1 MSPDRPSG
9 TEGYA
14 EEADALF
21 RQYESVAFAD
31 VHRHVLPLLP
41 KPPAHVLDIGAGTGR
56 DAAGFAALGYRV
68 TAIEPTSEL
77 RTRASALHASPDI
90 DWLDD
95 CLPDLPQLGTRG
107 ESFHVVML
115 TAVWMHLD
123 ETQRRRAMPRIA
135 ALMRPGGV
143 MALSLRHGP
152 VPPGRRMFDVTPS
165 ETILLAKRHGLV
177 CVDER
182 HSQDALLQRPGVT
195 WDRLIF
201 VKPMVADETAG
212 ALSFVP

>member
-1 MSPDRPSG
+1 MPQGRPTG

-14 EEADALF
+14 EAADALF
-21 RQYESVAFAD
+21 QQYESVAFAD

-41 KPPAHVLDIGAGTGR
+41 KAPASVLDIGAGTGR

-68 TAIEPTSEL
+68 TAIEPTPEL
-77 RTRASALHASPDI
+77 RVRAATLHPSPNI
-90 DWLDD
+90 EWLDD
-95 CLPDLPQLGTRG
+95 SLPDLPQIGARG
-107 ESFHVVML
+107 SSFHVVML

-123 ETQRRRAMPRIA
+123 EPQRRRAMPQVA

-152 VPPGRRMFDVTPS
+152 VPPGRRMFDVTPG
-165 ETILLAKRHGLV
+165 ETIVLARREGLV

-182 HSQDALLQRPGVT
+182 HSQDGLLQRPGVT

-201 VKPMVADETAG
+201 VKPMAADETAG
-212 ALSFVP
+212 GHSFVP